1 METERQRST
10 DPHHVLVVDDAEDVA
25 EVISQMVG
33 GMGLPADYVCSGPAA
48 LQALEQGAY
57 DVVISDV
64 RMPGMSGIDILREVK
79 HRDRGKVVILIT
91 GYDIDPLLRE
101 TSGYESVYVLRKPVT
116 HVELLRVIEGA
127 LAERKAAA
135 ENVRLRALIHGLAE
149 VNREADFQR
158 GLDRILAL
166 AMDLTGAANGSLM
179 LEDGEL
185 SVAAAAGASPAPV
198 GAKAGD
204 GGPSISWYVARTGTP
219 LLVTARLKDHPVVG
233 NLMNRRDLGSS
244 MSLPLVHRGQLLG
257 VLNLS
262 RPDTASDFGAPD
274 LELAR
279 LMAEA
284 VTLHVANLITH
295 ARTHRAVSDH
305 DRWNLLG
312 ETVAGL
318 EHELRNPLS
327 AVAGY
332 AQLLHAHREPMR
344 QDDYLAKLMHNV
356 HRVQKILET
365 LRSSYS
371 HQPRPPQPY
380 DINAMLEDTVRY
392 VRFQNPTN
400 LVEVEL
406 HLDRQV
412 PPVIGVEDEM
422 MQVFVNLLNNAFQ
435 ALSGRGR
442 VALATRREPGAVVV
456 TVADDGCGI
465 EPGLVSKIF
474 DAFYTTR
481 RGRGG
486 TGLGL
491 AITRTLVV
499 RNGGAISVESEPG
512 VGTTFSVRL
521 PTCNS

>member
-1 METERQRST
+1 METERQRSS

-48 LQALEQGAY
+48 LKALEEGTY

-64 RMPGMSGIDILREVK
+64 RMPGMSGIDVLRAVK
-79 HRDRGKVVILIT
+79 HRDRGKVVILVT
-91 GYDIDPLLRE
+91 GFDIDPLLRE
-101 TSGYESVYVLRKPVT
+101 TSGFEGVYVLRKPVK

-127 LAERKAAA
+127 LAERHAAA
-135 ENVRLRALIHGLAE
+135 ENLRLRALVHGLAE
-149 VNREADFQR
+149 VNRESDFQR

-166 AMDLTGAANGSLM
+166 AMDLTGAASGSLM

-185 SVAAAAGASPAPV
+185 AVAAAAGATPAPV
-198 GAKAGD
+198 GARAGSAA
-204 GGPSISWYVARTGTP
+204 SISGYVARTGTP
-219 LLVTARLKDHPVVG
+219 LLVTADLKDHPVFG
-233 NLMNRRDLGSS
+233 NLMNRRELGSS
-244 MSLPLVHRGQLLG
+244 MSLPLVHRGELLG

-262 RPDTASDFGAPD
+262 RPDTASDFGPAD

-295 ARTHRAVSDH
+295 ARTHRALGES
-305 DRWNLLG
+305 DRWHQLG

-327 AVAGY
+327 AVVGY
-332 AQLLHAHREPMR
+332 AQLLHAHKDASRH
-344 QDDYLAKLMHNV
+344 DDYLTKLLHNV
-356 HRVQKILET
+356 NRVQKILET
-365 LRSSYS
+365 LRSSYA
-371 HQPRPPQPY
+371 HEPRPPTPY

-400 LVEVEL
+400 LVDVEL
-406 HLDRQV
+406 DLDRQT

-435 ALSGRGR
+435 ALTGRGR
-442 VALATRREPGAVVV
+442 VAVSTRCAAGAVQV
-456 TVADDGCGI
+456 TVADNGCGI
-465 EPGLVSKIF
+465 APGLISKIF
-474 DAFYTTR
+474 DPFFTTR

-491 AITRTLVV
+491 AITRTLVS
-499 RNGGAISVESEPG
+499 RNGGSITVESEPG
-512 VGTTFSVRL
+512 RGTTFSVRL
-521 PTCNS
+521 PTCNA